1 MANKKDTWGQEHSL
15 ALAIS
20 CMNNCAQ
27 RKRLGGRE
35 GEEGGEEGERGRRRK
50 SSSIEIP
57 RLEKKFVPQA

>member
-1 MANKKDTWGQEHSL
+1 
-15 ALAIS
+15 
-20 CMNNCAQ
+20 MNNCAQ

-35 GEEGGEEGERGRRRK
+35 GEEGEEEGERGRRRK